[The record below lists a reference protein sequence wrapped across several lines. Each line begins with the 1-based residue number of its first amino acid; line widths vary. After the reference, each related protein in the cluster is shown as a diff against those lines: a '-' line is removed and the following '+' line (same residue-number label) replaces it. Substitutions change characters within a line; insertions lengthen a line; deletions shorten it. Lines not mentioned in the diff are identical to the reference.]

1 MNDYVTVK
9 ISKDNLLDMLIERVV
24 FWGTGK
30 QHKDLYEKMY
40 ESYIYNGIFDDYEL
54 DIMGTVDNDIVN
66 YTSIIEEGD
75 EDFLEILKLAE
86 QGEYD
91 ISCETCYSFIEA
103 VSDDKK
109 RILVRW

>member
-1 MNDYVTVK
+1 VDDYVTVK
-9 ISKDNLLDMLIERVV
+9 IPKDNLLDMLIERVV
-24 FWGTGK
+24 FWGIGK
-30 QHKDLYEKMY
+30 EHKDLYEKMY
-40 ESYIYNGIFDDYEL
+40 KSYIDNGIFDGSEL
-54 DIMGTVDNDIVN
+54 DIMCTVDNDIVN
-66 YTSIIEEGD
+66 YTSIIEEGE
-75 EDFLEILKLAE
+75 EDFIEVLELAE

>member
-9 ISKDNLLDMLIERVV
+9 IPKDNLLDILIERVIL
-24 FWGTGK
+24 WGIGRE
-30 QHKDLYEKMY
+30 HKDLYEKMY
-40 ESYIYNGIFDDYEL
+40 ESYIDNGIFDNSEL
-54 DIMGTVDNDIVN
+54 DIMGIVDNDIVN

-75 EDFLEILKLAE
+75 EDFLEVLEFAE

-109 RILVRW
+109 RILVRR